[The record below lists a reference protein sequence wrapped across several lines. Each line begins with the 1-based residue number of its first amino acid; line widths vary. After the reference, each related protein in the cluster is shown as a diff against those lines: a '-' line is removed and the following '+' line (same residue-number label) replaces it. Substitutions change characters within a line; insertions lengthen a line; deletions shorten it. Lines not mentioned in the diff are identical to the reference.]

1 MKTLEQHIA
10 SLLSNAPAGAT
21 FDVMV
26 HGLWRD
32 SDGKWSSNDR
42 WHIILNASLPYT
54 LAILRERWEI
64 FKAKYAPRAR
74 VKDITVI
81 GEGNYYSLECG
92 HLPFVDITSNEP
104 EPAGRVERHKTLA
117 REAIGF

>member
-10 SLLSNAPAGAT
+10 SLLSNAPGAT

-26 HGLWRD
+26 HELWRD
-32 SDGKWSSNDR
+32 SEGGWSSNDR

-64 FKAKYAPRAR
+64 FKANYSPKAR
-74 VKDITVI
+74 VADITGI

-92 HLPFVDITSNEP
+92 HLPFVDITVNDHP
-104 EPAGRVERHKTLA
+104 VHVLQN
-117 REAIGF
+117 